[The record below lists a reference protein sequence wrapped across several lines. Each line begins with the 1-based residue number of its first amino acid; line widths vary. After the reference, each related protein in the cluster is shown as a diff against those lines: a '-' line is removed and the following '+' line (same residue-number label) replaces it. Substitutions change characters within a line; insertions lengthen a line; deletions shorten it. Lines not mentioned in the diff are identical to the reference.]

1 VYERWRCIINF
12 KEICSCNQFSLSVF
26 VLMKEPSLKL
36 NLSSEVSLRY
46 YRGCTIRITRILV
59 LDVAD
64 QLIVVYDRRR
74 LCLFLSFQFPENIN
88 VPFRHGL
95 MKRPVRQKYKTQTKI
110 QNQHSTLILPCAP
123 LFLYHGA
130 LTYLAKLFT
139 HKSEEGFYRFCS
151 KRQKFCSFARHT
163 LTINTTPIS
172 SIAMHI
178 SSLLDPF
185 HVHFKFLSTPKY
197 HYSKKCPEVHLE
209 WVQQ

>member
-110 QNQHSTLILPCAP
+110 QNQHSTLI
-123 LFLYHGA
+123 HNK
-130 LTYLAKLFT
+130 TFT
-139 HKSEEGFYRFCS
+139 
-151 KRQKFCSFARHT
+151 T
-163 LTINTTPIS
+163 LIQP
-172 SIAMHI
+172 SIQH
-178 SSLLDPF
+178 
-185 HVHFKFLSTPKY
+185 
-197 HYSKKCPEVHLE
+197 
-209 WVQQ
+209 